1 MTEETKKDIR
11 KYSLNNLS
19 EFFVSKGE
27 KAFRAKQ
34 VYEWLWKKSAT
45 SFDEMTNLSKET
57 RSLLIDNFIINS
69 VKIKQQQ
76 KSYDGTIKILFE
88 LHDGKIVEGVLIPS
102 EKRVTA
108 CISSQV
114 GCALACSFCA
124 TGTLGFTRNLDF
136 DEIYDQVAIISKLAV
151 EKLDLK
157 LSNIVYMGMGEPLL
171 NYDNVM
177 KSIDIITSENGLAM
191 SPQRITVST
200 AGISKMIKQL
210 GDDNIRFNLAIS
222 LHTANNNKR
231 NEIMPINKKDSL
243 NDLIEAIKYFH
254 EKTKQRITFEYILF
268 KNYNDSIDDANEFAL
283 FCKNFPVKINIIEY
297 NNVVDTPF
305 RRADKSHTE
314 EFVKLLESR
323 NIIVN
328 LRKSRGKDIDAACGQ
343 LANKLKDSK

>member
-243 NDLIEAIKYFH
+243 TDLIEAIKYFH
-254 EKTKQRITFEYILF
+254 EKTNQRITFEYILF
-268 KNYNDSIDDANEFAL
+268 KNYNDSIDDANELAF

-314 EFVKLLESR
+314 EFIKLLESR

-343 LANKLKDSK
+343 LANKIK

>member
-1 MTEETKKDIR
+1 
-11 KYSLNNLS
+11 
-19 EFFVSKGE
+19 
-27 KAFRAKQ
+27 
-34 VYEWLWKKSAT
+34 
-45 SFDEMTNLSKET
+45 MTNLSKET

-88 LHDGKIVEGVLIPS
+88 LHDGKIVEGGLIPS

-177 KSIDIITSENGLAM
+177 KSIDIITSDNGLAM

>member
-45 SFDEMTNLSKET
+45 SFDEMTNLSKKI

-177 KSIDIITSENGLAM
+177 KSIDIITSDNGLAM

-243 NDLIEAIKYFH
+243 YDLIEAIKYFH
-254 EKTKQRITFEYILF
+254 EKTNQRITFEYILF
-268 KNYNDSIDDANEFAL
+268 KNYNDSIDDANELAF

-343 LANKLKDSK
+343 LANKIK

>member
-177 KSIDIITSENGLAM
+177 KSIDIITSDNGLAM

-243 NDLIEAIKYFH
+243 YDLIEAIKYFH
-254 EKTKQRITFEYILF
+254 EKTNQRITFEYILF
-268 KNYNDSIDDANEFAL
+268 KNYNDSIDDANELAF

-343 LANKLKDSK
+343 LANKIK

>member
-1 MTEETKKDIR
+1 MTKKTKKDIR
-11 KYSLNNLS
+11 KYSLDELG
-19 EFFVSKGE
+19 EFFISNGE
-27 KAFRAKQ
+27 KAFRSKQ

-45 SFDEMTNLSKET
+45 SFNEMTNLSKKT
-57 RSLLIDNFIINS
+57 RSLLVDNFIIKS

-102 EKRVTA
+102 EKRATA

-114 GCALACSFCA
+114 GCALGCTFCA
-124 TGTLGFTRNLDF
+124 TGKLGFTRNLDF
-136 DEIYDQVAIISKLAV
+136 DEIYDQVALISKLAS
-151 EKLDLK
+151 EELDLK

-200 AGISKMIKQL
+200 AGIAKMIKQL

-231 NEIMPINKKDSL
+231 NEIMPINKQNSIT
-243 NDLIEAIKYFH
+243 DLIETIKYFH
-254 EKTKQRITFEYILF
+254 KKTNHRITFEYILF
-268 KNYNDSIDDANEFAL
+268 KNYNDSIDDANELAS
-283 FCKNFPVKINIIEY
+283 FCKNFPVKINVIEY
-297 NNVVDTPF
+297 NKVVDTPF
-305 RRADKSHTE
+305 RRADKTHTE
-314 EFVKLLESR
+314 EFVKLLESK
-323 NIIVN
+323 NLIVN
-328 LRKSRGKDIDAACGQ
+328 VRKSRGKDIDAACGQ
-343 LANKLKDSK
+343 LANKIKDSK

>member
-177 KSIDIITSENGLAM
+177 KSIDIITSDNGLAM

-243 NDLIEAIKYFH
+243 YDLIEAIKYFH
-254 EKTKQRITFEYILF
+254 EKTNQRITFEYILF
-268 KNYNDSIDDANEFAL
+268 KNYNDSIDDANELAF

-314 EFVKLLESR
+314 EFIKLLESR

-343 LANKLKDSK
+343 LANKIK

>member
-177 KSIDIITSENGLAM
+177 KSIDIITSDNGLAM

-243 NDLIEAIKYFH
+243 TDLIEAIKYFH
-254 EKTKQRITFEYILF
+254 EKTNQRITFEYILF
-268 KNYNDSIDDANEFAL
+268 KNYNDSIDDANELAF

-314 EFVKLLESR
+314 EFIKLLESR

-343 LANKLKDSK
+343 LANKIK